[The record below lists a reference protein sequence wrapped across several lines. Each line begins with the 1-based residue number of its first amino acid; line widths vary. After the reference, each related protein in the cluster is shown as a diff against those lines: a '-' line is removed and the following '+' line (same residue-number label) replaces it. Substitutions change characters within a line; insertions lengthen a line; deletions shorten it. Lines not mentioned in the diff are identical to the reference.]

1 MRGVIQHD
9 NLNRRLMCTHE
20 ITKTKLFSN
29 WFQLDFRCDL
39 LRPATSPPERS
50 EWGRSGG
57 QWGRIPHTHIL
68 TYLDLSQARRTQ
80 VNQVINPCAISH
92 SYACTHLTISHSVP
106 LFSNDVTSNLSLA

>member
-20 ITKTKLFSN
+20 ITETKLFSN
-29 WFQLDFRCDL
+29 WFQLDFKCDL

-68 TYLDLSQARRTQ
+68 RPLPSKK
-80 VNQVINPCAISH
+80 NPSKPSNKPMC
-92 SYACTHLTISHSVP
+92 HLTLICLYTLNH
-106 LFSNDVTSNLSLA
+106 LSFCSLVFK